1 MTDLNEILTTYFTNE
16 GIKNYL
22 PLKDSG
28 KKDKKGKSTFY
39 GAMADFNADN
49 FKSLSENSYVKREGK
64 RDYTFK
70 ATYETADLFEL
81 NIGSINKNICVLD
94 IDGDTDKAIN
104 FKDLTDNEKNEWIDT
119 NIPGLF

>member
-1 MTDLNEILTTYFTNE
+1 MTNLNEILTTYFTNE

-70 ATYETADLFEL
+70 TTYETADLFKL
-81 NIGSINKNICVLD
+81 KIGSINKNICV
-94 IDGDTDKAIN
+94 
-104 FKDLTDNEKNEWIDT
+104 
-119 NIPGLF
+119 